1 MSESL
6 DALPPGPLRAV
17 AIVGPTASGK
27 SKLALALAERFGRSI
42 LCCDS
47 VQVYRGLDIGSA
59 KPSLADRQR
68 VPHELLDLV
77 DPDQPFSAGDYGRL
91 AREQLEL
98 GPAILCGGTGLYL
111 RAAGW
116 THSGQTDEAGA
127 EPRNLDRAGDLSV
140 DLVHAGRRELFE
152 QSWMSREASEQGAVH
167 RALQECDPETAAAIH
182 PGNVVRTLRA
192 LWLCELHQEP
202 ISAVRKRDPPR
213 ALLNLL
219 MIVLDPGVAAVDA
232 AIDRRCEAM
241 LAQGWVAEVEKLVA
255 AGYDARHKAMR
266 SLGYRELLDHV
277 AGSLHARGTG
287 PGASSLEQAT
297 RSIKRATRKYA
308 RRQRTYFRHQFRD
321 LLPMD
326 RIVHIEHP
334 AACPLDRV
342 EEFLQ

>member
-1 MSESL
+1 MS
-6 DALPPGPLRAV
+6 DATALPRAV

-27 SKLALALAERFGRSI
+27 SSLALALAERFGRSI

-47 VQVYRGLDIGSA
+47 VQVYRKLDIGSA
-59 KPSLADRQR
+59 KPCEAERRR

-77 DPDQPFSAGDYGRL
+77 EPDQLFSAGEYGRL
-91 AREQLEL
+91 ARECLEL
-98 GPAILCGGTGLYL
+98 APAIFCGGTGLYL

-116 THSGQTDEAGA
+116 THSGIGPGGDPQVRNHWGEPGA
-127 EPRNLDRAGDLSV
+127 EARNSDRVSDHV
-140 DLVHAGRRELFE
+140 DDHGEQRDSFE
-152 QSWMSREASEQGAVH
+152 RAWMEREASEPGAVH
-167 RALQECDPETAAAIH
+167 RALRERDPETAAPIH
-182 PGNVVRTLRA
+182 PENVVRALRA

-213 ALLNLL
+213 PLLDIL

-241 LAQGWVAEVEKLVA
+241 LTRGWVSEVENLVA
-255 AGYDARHKAMR
+255 AGYDAQHKAMR

-277 AGSLHARGTG
+277 T
-287 PGASSLEQAT
+287 GASSLEQAT
-297 RSIKRATRKYA
+297 QAIKRATRKYA
-308 RRQRTYFRHQFRD
+308 RRQRTYFRHQFRT

-334 AACPLDRV
+334 GAVPMALV
-342 EEFLQ
+342 AEFLQ